1 MAEAA
6 IAVISALIV
15 FWLKRRIAKDK
26 DVKEIVKDDLHEID
40 SIIEAGDAD
49 SLNDYINHSLQD
61 KSGNNSK
68 RQRD

>member
-6 IAVISALIV
+6 LAVISALIV
-15 FWLKRRIAKDK
+15 FWLKRRIAKEK

-40 SIIEAGDAD
+40 SIIDAGDAD
-49 SLNDYINHSLQD
+49 KLNDYINHSLQD

-68 RQRD
+68 R